1 MEIDWKILIAQIIN
15 FAILFFILK
24 KFLYKPFFDLLENR
38 RKKIQEGIDNSLKAD
53 ERIAQL
59 KEWKANMERKNSEDR
74 TGILAKAQS
83 EAKKRESQTIKDA
96 EEKKAALLVKAQK
109 EAEDL
114 KKKEAELMKR
124 KTVESAFYLAEEL
137 LKESIDKEKGKK
149 ISEEFLSKL
158 KI

>member
-1 MEIDWKILIAQIIN
+1 MDIDWKILIAQIIN

-38 RKKIQEGIDNSLKAD
+38 RKKIQDGIDNSLKAD

-59 KEWKANMERKNSEDR
+59 KEWKASMEKKNNDDR
-74 TGILAKAQS
+74 MAILAKAQK
-83 EAKKRESQTIKDA
+83 EAKRREDQVIKDA
-96 EEKKAALLVKAQK
+96 EEKKATLLAKAQK

-114 KKKEAELMKR
+114 KKKEADLTKR
-124 KTVESAFYLAEEL
+124 KTVENAFYLAEKL

-158 KI
+158 EI

>member
-1 MEIDWKILIAQIIN
+1 MDIDWKILVAQIVN

-38 RKKIQEGIDNSLKAD
+38 RKKIQDGIDNSLKAD

-59 KEWKANMERKNSEDR
+59 KEWKASMEKKNNDDR
-74 TGILAKAQS
+74 MAILAKAQK
-83 EAKKRESQTIKDA
+83 EAKRREDQVIKDA
-96 EEKKAALLVKAQK
+96 EEKKATLLAKAQK

-114 KKKEAELMKR
+114 KKKEADLTKR
-124 KTVESAFYLAEEL
+124 KTVENAFYLAEKL

-158 KI
+158 EI